1 MPFGNLEAGIWPAG
15 FPPLLSWCVLVSAA
29 AGSAANSPA
38 AITAAAARLA
48 VRSFRVP
55 FKIYSSFKVNIINY
69 HHTTTA

>member
-1 MPFGNLEAGIWPAG
+1 MYLPYSSG
-15 FPPLLSWCVLVSAA
+15 VLALGAKSNRSRFSAKCFA
-29 AGSAANSPA
+29 CSVVCGL